1 MLKLHL
7 QEKSSSA
14 SGSQEASTDFV
25 GGGSTCG
32 VVSDG
37 WMRRGRGGLPVHAA
51 MGADEVPYGA
61 TGLEDQAPVG
71 ATAQVDEEPTAPHVA
86 DEEVDADDDADH
98 SPHDIDEDG
107 VAET

>member
-25 GGGSTCG
+25 GGGSTCR
-32 VVSDG
+32 VISDC
-37 WMRRGRGGLPVHAA
+37 WMRRRGGGLPVHAA

-86 DEEVDADDDADH
+86 DDEDDDADH
-98 SPHDIDEDG
+98 SPHDIDEVG